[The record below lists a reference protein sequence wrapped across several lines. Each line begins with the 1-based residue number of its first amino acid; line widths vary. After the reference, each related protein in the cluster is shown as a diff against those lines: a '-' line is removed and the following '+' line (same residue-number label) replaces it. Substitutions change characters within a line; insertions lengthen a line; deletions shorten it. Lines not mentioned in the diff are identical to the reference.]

1 MELQIPESLF
11 ESLQIIIKYQNTLLL
26 KEISKEKG
34 WKLSELKKEFLKE
47 EDIQNLLKKYSKKK
61 NKVKKKVSPK
71 KIVEETE
78 DTNEVDTNEVGTNEV
93 DTNEVASN
101 ETATNEVDTNEVDT
115 NEVEKSESKKKEE
128 NIQFEIEPIKNKKKK
143 LKKIVK
149 EKEIKCHKY
158 TFDGAVFYVNIEN
171 ENAYDKNMEFVGRKL
186 GNGINFD
193 ADELEN

>member
-34 WKLSELKKEFLKE
+34 WKLSELKKEFLKD

-61 NKVKKKVSPK
+61 NKVKKKVTPK
-71 KIVEETE
+71 KKSQTVSEEAPVEETVTE
-78 DTNEVDTNEVGTNEV
+78 EAPVEETVDGT
-93 DTNEVASN
+93 
-101 ETATNEVDTNEVDT
+101 
-115 NEVEKSESKKKEE
+115 KE
-128 NIQFEIEPIKNKKKK
+128 NIKVEIEDKTVKKKK
-143 LKKIVK
+143 LKKVVN

-158 TFDGAVFYVNIEN
+158 TFEGAVFYVNVEN
-171 ENAYDKNMEFVGRKL
+171 ENAYDKNMEFVCRKL

>member
-34 WKLSELKKEFLKE
+34 WKLSDLKKEFLKE

-61 NKVKKKVSPK
+61 NKVKKKVTPK
-71 KIVEETE
+71 KKSQTVSEEAAVEEAAVKDAVVEET
-78 DTNEVDTNEVGTNEV
+78 VDG
-93 DTNEVASN
+93 
-101 ETATNEVDTNEVDT
+101 AT
-115 NEVEKSESKKKEE
+115 E
-128 NIQFEIEPIKNKKKK
+128 NIKVEIEEKTVKKKK
-143 LKKIVK
+143 LKKVVN
-149 EKEIKCHKY
+149 EKEIRCHKY
-158 TFDGAVFYVNIEN
+158 TFEGAVFYVNVEN

>member
-34 WKLSELKKEFLKE
+34 WKLSDLKKEFLKE

-61 NKVKKKVSPK
+61 NKVKKKVTPK
-71 KIVEETE
+71 KKSQTVSEEAQEAPVEETPVKE
-78 DTNEVDTNEVGTNEV
+78 AAVEETKEVV
-93 DTNEVASN
+93 DG
-101 ETATNEVDTNEVDT
+101 AT
-115 NEVEKSESKKKEE
+115 E
-128 NIQFEIEPIKNKKKK
+128 NIKVEIEEKTVKKKK
-143 LKKIVK
+143 LKKVVN
-149 EKEIKCHKY
+149 EKEIRCHKY
-158 TFDGAVFYVNIEN
+158 TFEGAVFYVNVEN

>member
-47 EDIQNLLKKYSKKK
+47 EDIQNLLKKHSKKK
-61 NKVKKKVSPK
+61 NKVKKKVTPK
-71 KIVEETE
+71 KKSQTVSEEAQEATVEETQ
-78 DTNEVDTNEVGTNEV
+78 DSVDG
-93 DTNEVASN
+93 A
-101 ETATNEVDTNEVDT
+101 
-115 NEVEKSESKKKEE
+115 KE
-128 NIQFEIEPIKNKKKK
+128 NIQMEIEDKTVKKKK
-143 LKKIVK
+143 LKKVVN

-158 TFDGAVFYVNIEN
+158 TFEGAVFYVNVEN

>member
-61 NKVKKKVSPK
+61 NKVKKKVTPK
-71 KIVEETE
+71 KKSQTVSDEAPVEEAPVEETPVE
-78 DTNEVDTNEVGTNEV
+78 EKPVEEKPVKEAVDG
-93 DTNEVASN
+93 
-101 ETATNEVDTNEVDT
+101 AT
-115 NEVEKSESKKKEE
+115 E
-128 NIQFEIEPIKNKKKK
+128 NIKVEIEEKTVKKKK
-143 LKKIVK
+143 LKKVVN

-158 TFDGAVFYVNIEN
+158 TFEGAVFYVNIEN

>member
-1 MELQIPESLF
+1 M
-11 ESLQIIIKYQNTLLL
+11 
-26 KEISKEKG
+26 G
-34 WKLSELKKEFLKE
+34 
-47 EDIQNLLKKYSKKK
+47 
-61 NKVKKKVSPK
+61 
-71 KIVEETE
+71 
-78 DTNEVDTNEVGTNEV
+78 TNEVGTNEV
-93 DTNEVASN
+93 GTNEIASNEVASN
-101 ETATNEVDTNEVDT
+101 EIDTKEVDTNEVATNEVAT

>member
-34 WKLSELKKEFLKE
+34 WKLSELKKEFLKD

-61 NKVKKKVSPK
+61 NKVKKKVIPK
-71 KIVEETE
+71 KKNQDISEEAPVEEAPVEETQE
-78 DTNEVDTNEVGTNEV
+78 AVDG
-93 DTNEVASN
+93 
-101 ETATNEVDTNEVDT
+101 AT
-115 NEVEKSESKKKEE
+115 E
-128 NIQFEIEPIKNKKKK
+128 NIKVEIEEKTVKKKK
-143 LKKIVK
+143 LKKVVN

-158 TFDGAVFYVNIEN
+158 TFEGAVFYVNIEN

>member
-47 EDIQNLLKKYSKKK
+47 EDIQNLLKKHSKKK
-61 NKVKKKVSPK
+61 NKVKKKVTPK
-71 KIVEETE
+71 KKSQTVSEEAQEATVEETPVKE
-78 DTNEVDTNEVGTNEV
+78 AAVEETQDSVDG
-93 DTNEVASN
+93 A
-101 ETATNEVDTNEVDT
+101 
-115 NEVEKSESKKKEE
+115 KE
-128 NIQFEIEPIKNKKKK
+128 NIQMEIEDKTVKKKK
-143 LKKIVK
+143 LKKVVN

-158 TFDGAVFYVNIEN
+158 TFEGAVFYVNVEN

>member
-34 WKLSELKKEFLKE
+34 WKLSDLKKEFLKE

-61 NKVKKKVSPK
+61 NKVKKKVTPK
-71 KIVEETE
+71 KKSQTVSEEAPVEETLTE
-78 DTNEVDTNEVGTNEV
+78 EAPVEETQEAVDG
-93 DTNEVASN
+93 
-101 ETATNEVDTNEVDT
+101 AT
-115 NEVEKSESKKKEE
+115 E
-128 NIQFEIEPIKNKKKK
+128 NIKVEIEEKTVKKKK
-143 LKKIVK
+143 LKKVVN

-158 TFDGAVFYVNIEN
+158 TFEGAVFYVNIEN

>member
-34 WKLSELKKEFLKE
+34 WKLSDLKKEFLKE

-61 NKVKKKVSPK
+61 NKVKKKVTPK
-71 KIVEETE
+71 KKSQTVSEEAPVEETLTE
-78 DTNEVDTNEVGTNEV
+78 EAPVEETQEAVDG
-93 DTNEVASN
+93 
-101 ETATNEVDTNEVDT
+101 AT
-115 NEVEKSESKKKEE
+115 E
-128 NIQFEIEPIKNKKKK
+128 NIKVEIEEKTVKKKK
-143 LKKIVK
+143 LKKVVN

-158 TFDGAVFYVNIEN
+158 TFEGAVFYVHIEN